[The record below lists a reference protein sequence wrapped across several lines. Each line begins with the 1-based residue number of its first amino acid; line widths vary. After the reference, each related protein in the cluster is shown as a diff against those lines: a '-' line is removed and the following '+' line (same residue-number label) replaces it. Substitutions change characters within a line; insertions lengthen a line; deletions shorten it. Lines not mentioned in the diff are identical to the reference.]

1 MSDGNYDRA
10 LLSQADDSTPTNGRV
25 SFFRCSV
32 NCLEQ
37 RCSSEK
43 KQNKQFYDADLLKE
57 YDEQERQRQA
67 APASRSQTDLEN
79 GHGRQKD
86 EYATASTPLPQKRPW
101 YKTRNGIIAIV
112 VIVIV
117 VLGAVIVGRSEARA
131 GRAATRTAKRLSQQ
145 FLRPGRRPQTAAALR
160 LLALRV
166 VLPVVDK
173 LGVTTTTTT
182 GKDNI
187 AVPTAGVSDPESA
200 GTSA

>member
-10 LLSQADDSTPTNGRV
+10 LLSQADDSTPTNSRV

-86 EYATASTPLPQKRPW
+86 EYATASTPLPLKRPW

-112 VIVIV
+112 VITIV
-117 VLGAVIVGRSEARA
+117 VLGAVIGGAVGGTSGKGGNKNSQTTITAISPTA
-131 GRAATRTAKRLSQQ
+131 TASSGGAATAGVATGAPSGGQ
-145 FLRPGRRPQTAAALR
+145 A
-160 LLALRV
+160 
-166 VLPVVDK
+166 
-173 LGVTTTTTT
+173 GVTT
-182 GKDNI
+182 KDNI

>member
-10 LLSQADDSTPTNGRV
+10 LLSQADDSTPTNGR
-25 SFFRCSV
+25 
-32 NCLEQ
+32 
-37 RCSSEK
+37 
-43 KQNKQFYDADLLKE
+43 NKQFYDADLLKE

-86 EYATASTPLPQKRPW
+86 EYATASTPLPPKRPW

-112 VIVIV
+112 VITIV
-117 VLGAVIVGRSEARA
+117 VLGAVIGGAVGGTSGKGGNKNSQTTITAISPTA
-131 GRAATRTAKRLSQQ
+131 TASSGGAATAGVATGAPSGGQ
-145 FLRPGRRPQTAAALR
+145 A
-160 LLALRV
+160 
-166 VLPVVDK
+166 
-173 LGVTTTTTT
+173 GVTAS